1 MPRRKKPTEGLDSRG
16 QDGEEEEEENRNPS
30 NAKKKRSFVDA
41 FIVIS
46 DSDGE
51 ESKEESGL
59 QKKRTKQQ
67 LDRAK
72 FAAKRKIAQ
81 MTEEEQF
88 ALALK
93 MSEQEARQVNSQ
105 EEEEEELLR
114 KAIAESLSSCQ
125 PSDSS
130 DATPQL
136 SAEAL
141 GARGQSQPAEKESSE
156 ILGGLAP
163 CPDTPPSECSSHSQ
177 STRADGSG
185 QMDVARSPLVV
196 LRRLSQEIVESSLV
210 SSIIVSP
217 GKGQPVTRSS
227 EKRSSPTKSDSNNTL
242 PSTLRE
248 ELLSLSPT
256 FGRVT
261 SGSWQLTPRRLFTS
275 PSSSSEAT
283 GHEPKEHSLPCTGH
297 SAGEAGAG
305 SSGTVWKRQTPEL
318 CGSPRRSGGG
328 TGTKHT
334 SQPRHTIKVCVSTEQ
349 AEQNEVSDSTPE
361 LSVLNATEEK
371 HKQEE
376 ARETVHYYWGIPF
389 CPKGVD
395 PNQYTKVI
403 LCQLEVYQKS
413 LKQAQRQLL
422 HKKEF
427 GNPVVPSSSLSQN
440 ELGKGEQISREN
452 GVADDTE
459 DGDPDRKKESESIT
473 WLLPSKRR
481 EAESPGHSM
490 EEEKNSTSDDEPT
503 TSYCQ
508 PSQVL
513 PAEDVCEDGEPMQI
527 AQSISML
534 TPLVSRRSPDIST
547 ENSDEEE
554 ISVCPETQPSPLEAL
569 EAEREELCPSSRD
582 APMQTGGDA
591 DAGRTVSE
599 CSPPAADHVLCPLCD
614 QGFPATRIQLH
625 AMYCNG
631 ITGEEAG
638 GDSPGSLLVACQ
650 QEYAERSLTERDNT
664 LTCSLQMPGEQVWK
678 GCVGS
683 QKEQKLLDPLSTC
696 WSAGI
701 SLATHMCRSW
711 PVPAATGEQHHWCSA
726 LVEIF
731 IQSPTELHAA
741 VLTRR
746 QREARSKAA
755 SVKSSPASLDIDKCE
770 KCYLCKS
777 LVPLLQYQRHVDSC
791 LQAARQA
798 QGTRRLR
805 STKDVRRQEKGLLR
819 MLELSESKSAGADA
833 GTPLTGLGDQQS
845 PPAPSARAGGP
856 TVDSPSSLQHLP
868 FNVTPAKPGISF
880 SEATDCV
887 VDLEPHVAL
896 RLGSQQQT
904 KGCRRRKHKL

>member
-1 MPRRKKPTEGLDSRG
+1 MPRKKKPTEGLDSRS
-16 QDGEEEEEENRNPS
+16 QDGEEEEEEKRNPA

-51 ESKEESGL
+51 QESKEESGL
-59 QKKRTKQQ
+59 QRKRTKQQ
-67 LDRAK
+67 LDRTK

-114 KAIAESLSSCQ
+114 KAIAESLNSCQ

-141 GARGQSQPAEKESSE
+141 GLRGQNQPAEKEGSE
-156 ILGGLAP
+156 VLEGLP
-163 CPDTPPSECSSHSQ
+163 LCPDTPRSECSSHSQ
-177 STRADGSG
+177 SARADGNG

-227 EKRSSPTKSDSNNTL
+227 EKPSSPAKSDSSNML
-242 PSTLRE
+242 PSTLGDD
-248 ELLSLSPT
+248 LISLSPT
-256 FGRVT
+256 FGKVT
-261 SGSWQLTPRRLFTS
+261 SRSWQLTPRRLFTS
-275 PSSSSEAT
+275 PSSSPEAT
-283 GHEPKEHSLPCTGH
+283 GHTPKEQLLPCTGY
-297 SAGEAGAG
+297 SLGEAGAG
-305 SSGTVWKRQTPEL
+305 SSAVLWKSWTVEQ
-318 CGSPRRSGGG
+318 CGSPSRSGGG
-328 TGTKHT
+328 ADTAHT
-334 SQPRHTIKVCVSTEQ
+334 SQTGHTAKVCVS
-349 AEQNEVSDSTPE
+349 AEQNEVLDGSPE
-361 LSVLNATEEK
+361 LCVLNAVEEK

-376 ARETVHYYWGIPF
+376 ARDTVHYYWGIPF

-452 GVADDTE
+452 GVTDDTE
-459 DGDPDRKKESESIT
+459 DGDPDGQKESESVT

-508 PSQVL
+508 ASQVP
-513 PAEDVCEDGEPMQI
+513 PAEDRHEDREPMQI
-527 AQSISML
+527 AQSVSVL
-534 TPLVSRRSPDIST
+534 TPLGSKRSPDIAA
-547 ENSDEEE
+547 ENSAEEE
-554 ISVCPETQPSPLEAL
+554 ISVCPETQPSPLEAA
-569 EAEREELCPSSRD
+569 EAEREELCLGSRD
-582 APMQTGGDA
+582 APMQADGGE

-599 CSPPAADHVLCPLCD
+599 CGPTAADHVSCPLCD
-614 QGFPATRIQLH
+614 QGFPATEIELH

-631 ITGEEAG
+631 IVAEEAG
-638 GDSPGSLLVACQ
+638 EDSP
-650 QEYAERSLTERDNT
+650 
-664 LTCSLQMPGEQVWK
+664 
-678 GCVGS
+678 
-683 QKEQKLLDPLSTC
+683 
-696 WSAGI
+696 
-701 SLATHMCRSW
+701 
-711 PVPAATGEQHHWCSA
+711 
-726 LVEIF
+726 
-731 IQSPTELHAA
+731 

-755 SVKSSPASLDIDKCE
+755 SGDSGPTSLDIDKCE

-805 STKDVRRQEKGLLR
+805 SAKDIGRQERGLLR
-819 MLELSESKSAGADA
+819 MLEISESKSAGAEA
-833 GTPLTGLGDQQS
+833 GTPLAGLGDEES
-845 PPAPSARAGGP
+845 PPALSARAKGP
-856 TVDSPSSLQHLP
+856 VVDSPSSLQHLP
-868 FNVTPAKPGISF
+868 FDISPAKPSVSF
-880 SEATDCV
+880 LEAADCL
-887 VDLEPHVAL
+887 VDLEPRKAL
-896 RLGSQQQT
+896 PLGSQQQT
-904 KGCRRRKHKL
+904 KGCRRRRRKF

>member
-1 MPRRKKPTEGLDSRG
+1 MPRKKKPTESLDSRG
-16 QDGEEEEEENRNPS
+16 QDGEEEEEEKRNPA
-30 NAKKKRSFVDA
+30 NAKKKRNFVDA

-51 ESKEESGL
+51 QESKEESGL

-67 LDRAK
+67 LDRTK

-93 MSEQEARQVNSQ
+93 MSEQEARQVNCQ

-125 PSDSS
+125 SLESS

-141 GARGQSQPAEKESSE
+141 GTRGQSQPAEKEGSD
-156 ILGGLAP
+156 ILGGLALR
-163 CPDTPPSECSSHSQ
+163 PDTPRSECSSHSQ
-177 STRADGSG
+177 STRADGNG
-185 QMDVARSPLVV
+185 QMDVAQSPLVV
-196 LRRLSQEIVESSLV
+196 LR
-210 SSIIVSP
+210 
-217 GKGQPVTRSS
+217 
-227 EKRSSPTKSDSNNTL
+227 
-242 PSTLRE
+242 
-248 ELLSLSPT
+248 SPT
-256 FGRVT
+256 FGRVS
-261 SGSWQLTPRRLFTS
+261 SGPWRLTPRRLFTS

-283 GHEPKEHSLPCTGH
+283 GHEPKEQLLPCTGH
-297 SAGEAGAG
+297 SVGEASAG
-305 SSGTVWKRQTPEL
+305 SSPVLWKSWAVET

-328 TGTKHT
+328 AGTKHT
-334 SQPRHTIKVCVSTEQ
+334 SQPGRAAKGCASTEQ
-349 AEQNEVSDSTPE
+349 AEQSQVADSASE
-361 LSVLNATEEK
+361 LCLLNAAEEK

-376 ARETVHYYWGIPF
+376 ARDTVHYYWGIPF

-459 DGDPDRKKESESIT
+459 DGDPDRQKESESMI
-473 WLLPSKRR
+473 WLRSSKRR

-508 PSQVL
+508 VSQVL
-513 PAEDVCEDGEPMQI
+513 PAEDEREDGEPMQI
-527 AQSISML
+527 AQSISVL
-534 TPLVSRRSPDIST
+534 APLGSKRSPDTAT
-547 ENSDEEE
+547 ENSAEEE
-554 ISVCPETQPSPLEAL
+554 ISVCPETQPSPLEAD
-569 EAEREELCPSSRD
+569 EVEREELCLGSRD
-582 APMQTGGDA
+582 APMQVKEPEAGGDEGA
-591 DAGRTVSE
+591 SRTVSE
-599 CSPPAADHVLCPLCD
+599 CTPAAADHVSCPLCD
-614 QGFPATRIQLH
+614 QGFPAREIELH

-631 ITGEEAG
+631 IVGEVAAE
-638 GDSPGSLLVACQ
+638 DSP
-650 QEYAERSLTERDNT
+650 
-664 LTCSLQMPGEQVWK
+664 
-678 GCVGS
+678 
-683 QKEQKLLDPLSTC
+683 
-696 WSAGI
+696 
-701 SLATHMCRSW
+701 
-711 PVPAATGEQHHWCSA
+711 
-726 LVEIF
+726 
-731 IQSPTELHAA
+731 

-746 QREARSKAA
+746 QREARSKVA
-755 SVKSSPASLDIDKCE
+755 SGESGPTTLDIDKCE

-805 STKDVRRQEKGLLR
+805 STKV
-819 MLELSESKSAGADA
+819 
-833 GTPLTGLGDQQS
+833 
-845 PPAPSARAGGP
+845 
-856 TVDSPSSLQHLP
+856 
-868 FNVTPAKPGISF
+868 
-880 SEATDCV
+880 
-887 VDLEPHVAL
+887 
-896 RLGSQQQT
+896 
-904 KGCRRRKHKL
+904 

>member
-1 MPRRKKPTEGLDSRG
+1 MPRKKKPTEGLDSRG
-16 QDGEEEEEENRNPS
+16 QDGEEEEEEKRNQA

-51 ESKEESGL
+51 QESKEETGL

-67 LDRAK
+67 LDRTK

-93 MSEQEARQVNSQ
+93 MSEQEARQVNCQ

-114 KAIAESLSSCQ
+114 KAIAESLNSCQ

-130 DATPQL
+130 DVTPQL

-141 GARGQSQPAEKESSE
+141 GVRGQSQPAEKEGSE
-156 ILGGLAP
+156 ILGGLAL
-163 CPDTPPSECSSHSQ
+163 CPDAHRSKCSSHSQ
-177 STRADGSG
+177 SARADGSG

-217 GKGQPVTRSS
+217 GKGQPETRSS
-227 EKRSSPTKSDSNNTL
+227 EKPSSLAKSDSSNML
-242 PSTLRE
+242 PSTLGDD
-248 ELLSLSPT
+248 LISLSPT

-261 SGSWQLTPRRLFTS
+261 SGSWRLTPRRLFTS

-283 GHEPKEHSLPCTGH
+283 GHKPKEQPLPCTGH
-297 SAGEAGAG
+297 SVGEAGAG
-305 SSGTVWKRQTPEL
+305 SSATLWKSWTVEQCSSL
-318 CGSPRRSGGG
+318 RRSGGG
-328 TGTKHT
+328 AGTAHT
-334 SQPRHTIKVCVSTEQ
+334 SQPGHAAKVCVSTEQ
-349 AEQNEVSDSTPE
+349 AEQNEVPDSTAE
-361 LSVLNATEEK
+361 LCVLNVAEEK

-376 ARETVHYYWGIPF
+376 ARDTVHYYWGIPF

-440 ELGKGEQISREN
+440 ELGKGDHLSREN

-459 DGDPDRKKESESIT
+459 DGDPDGQKESESIT

-503 TSYCQ
+503 TSYRQ
-508 PSQVL
+508 ASQML
-513 PAEDVCEDGEPMQI
+513 SAEDVHEDGEPMQI

-534 TPLVSRRSPDIST
+534 TPLGSKRSPDTAT
-547 ENSDEEE
+547 ENSAEEE
-554 ISVCPETQPSPLEAL
+554 ISVCPETQTNPLESI
-569 EAEREELCPSSRD
+569 EAEREELCSGSRD
-582 APMQTGGDA
+582 APMQAGGDE

-599 CSPPAADHVLCPLCD
+599 CSPTAADHVSCPLCD
-614 QGFPATRIQLH
+614 QGFLATEIELH

-631 ITGEEAG
+631 IVGEEAG
-638 GDSPGSLLVACQ
+638 EDSP
-650 QEYAERSLTERDNT
+650 
-664 LTCSLQMPGEQVWK
+664 
-678 GCVGS
+678 
-683 QKEQKLLDPLSTC
+683 
-696 WSAGI
+696 
-701 SLATHMCRSW
+701 
-711 PVPAATGEQHHWCSA
+711 
-726 LVEIF
+726 
-731 IQSPTELHAA
+731 

-755 SVKSSPASLDIDKCE
+755 SGESGSASLDIDKCE

-805 STKDVRRQEKGLLR
+805 SAKDVGRQERGLLR

-833 GTPLTGLGDQQS
+833 GTPLPGLGDQQS
-845 PPAPSARAGGP
+845 PPPLSARAGG
-856 TVDSPSSLQHLP
+856 TVADSPSSLQHLS
-868 FNVTPAKPGISF
+868 FGVSF
-880 SEATDCV
+880 SEATDCM
-887 VDLEPHVAL
+887 VDLEPHAAL

-904 KGCRRRKHKL
+904 KGCRRRKRKF

>member
-1 MPRRKKPTEGLDSRG
+1 MPRKKKPTEGLDSRG
-16 QDGEEEEEENRNPS
+16 QDGDEEEEEKRNPA

-51 ESKEESGL
+51 QESKEESGL

-67 LDRAK
+67 LDRTK

-93 MSEQEARQVNSQ
+93 MSEQEARQVNCQ

-114 KAIAESLSSCQ
+114 KAIAESLNSCQ

-136 SAEAL
+136 SVEAL
-141 GARGQSQPAEKESSE
+141 GARSQSQTAEKEGAE
-156 ILGGLAP
+156 ILGGLAL
-163 CPDTPPSECSSHSQ
+163 CPDTPCSGCSSHSQ
-177 STRADGSG
+177 SARADGNG
-185 QMDVARSPLVV
+185 QMDLTSIQHNR
-196 LRRLSQEIVESSLV
+196 V
-210 SSIIVSP
+210 SGEGPACDKV
-217 GKGQPVTRSS
+217 K
-227 EKRSSPTKSDSNNTL
+227 
-242 PSTLRE
+242 
-248 ELLSLSPT
+248 
-256 FGRVT
+256 VT
-261 SGSWQLTPRRLFTS
+261 SGSRRLTPRRLFTS
-275 PSSSSEAT
+275 PFSSSEAT
-283 GHEPKEHSLPCTGH
+283 GHEPKEQPLPCTGH
-297 SAGEAGAG
+297 SVEEAGAG
-305 SSGTVWKRQTPEL
+305 SSATLWKSWTAERTPGL
-318 CGSPRRSGGG
+318 C
-328 TGTKHT
+328 
-334 SQPRHTIKVCVSTEQ
+334 
-349 AEQNEVSDSTPE
+349 
-361 LSVLNATEEK
+361 VLNAAEEK

-376 ARETVHYYWGIPF
+376 ARDTVHYYWGIPF

-459 DGDPDRKKESESIT
+459 DGDPDGQKESESIT

-508 PSQVL
+508 ASQVL
-513 PAEDVCEDGEPMQI
+513 PAEDVCGDGEPMQI
-527 AQSISML
+527 AQSISVL
-534 TPLVSRRSPDIST
+534 TPLGSKRSPDIAT
-547 ENSDEEE
+547 ENSAEEE
-554 ISVCPETQPSPLEAL
+554 ISVCPETQPNPLEAI
-569 EAEREELCPSSRD
+569 EVEREELCSGSRD
-582 APMQTGGDA
+582 APMQVKEPEAGGDE

-599 CSPPAADHVLCPLCD
+599 CSPTAADRVSCPLCD
-614 QGFPATRIQLH
+614 QGFPATEIELH

-631 ITGEEAG
+631 IVGEEAG
-638 GDSPGSLLVACQ
+638 EDSP
-650 QEYAERSLTERDNT
+650 
-664 LTCSLQMPGEQVWK
+664 
-678 GCVGS
+678 
-683 QKEQKLLDPLSTC
+683 
-696 WSAGI
+696 
-701 SLATHMCRSW
+701 
-711 PVPAATGEQHHWCSA
+711 
-726 LVEIF
+726 
-731 IQSPTELHAA
+731 

-755 SVKSSPASLDIDKCE
+755 SGESSPTSLDIDKCE

-805 STKDVRRQEKGLLR
+805 STKV
-819 MLELSESKSAGADA
+819 
-833 GTPLTGLGDQQS
+833 
-845 PPAPSARAGGP
+845 
-856 TVDSPSSLQHLP
+856 
-868 FNVTPAKPGISF
+868 
-880 SEATDCV
+880 
-887 VDLEPHVAL
+887 
-896 RLGSQQQT
+896 
-904 KGCRRRKHKL
+904 

>member
-1 MPRRKKPTEGLDSRG
+1 MPRKKKPTEGLESRG
-16 QDGEEEEEENRNPS
+16 QDGEEEEEEKRNPA

-51 ESKEESGL
+51 QESKEESVL

-67 LDRAK
+67 LDRTK

-93 MSEQEARQVNSQ
+93 MSEQEARQVNCQ

-136 SAEAL
+136 SAEVL
-141 GARGQSQPAEKESSE
+141 GVRSQSQPAEKEGSE
-156 ILGGLAP
+156 ILGGLAL
-163 CPDTPPSECSSHSQ
+163 CPDTPCSECSSHSQ
-177 STRADGSG
+177 SARADGNG

-196 LRRLSQEIVESSLV
+196 LRRVA
-210 SSIIVSP
+210 
-217 GKGQPVTRSS
+217 
-227 EKRSSPTKSDSNNTL
+227 
-242 PSTLRE
+242 
-248 ELLSLSPT
+248 
-256 FGRVT
+256 

-283 GHEPKEHSLPCTGH
+283 GHEPKEQSLPRTGH
-297 SAGEAGAG
+297 SAGEASAG
-305 SSGTVWKRQTPEL
+305 SSPTLWKSWT
-318 CGSPRRSGGG
+318 RRSGG
-328 TGTKHT
+328 
-334 SQPRHTIKVCVSTEQ
+334 EQ
-349 AEQNEVSDSTPE
+349 AEQNEVPDSTPE
-361 LSVLNATEEK
+361 LCVLNAVEEK

-376 ARETVHYYWGIPF
+376 ARDTVHYYWGIPF

-440 ELGKGEQISREN
+440 ELGKGEPISREN
-452 GVADDTE
+452 GVADDAE
-459 DGDPDRKKESESIT
+459 GGDPDRQKASESMT
-473 WLLPSKRR
+473 WLLSSKRR

-508 PSQVL
+508 APQVL
-513 PAEDVCEDGEPMQI
+513 PAEDAREDGERMQI
-527 AQSISML
+527 AQSISVL
-534 TPLVSRRSPDIST
+534 TPLGSKRSPDIAT
-547 ENSDEEE
+547 ENSAEEE
-554 ISVCPETQPSPLEAL
+554 ISVCPETQLSPLEAI
-569 EAEREELCPSSRD
+569 EAEREELCLGSGH
-582 APMQTGGDA
+582 APVQGGGDEG
-591 DAGRTVSE
+591 AGRTVSE
-599 CSPPAADHVLCPLCD
+599 SSPTAADRVSCPLCD
-614 QGFPATRIQLH
+614 QGFPATEIELH

-631 ITGEEAG
+631 IVGEEAAE
-638 GDSPGSLLVACQ
+638 DSP
-650 QEYAERSLTERDNT
+650 
-664 LTCSLQMPGEQVWK
+664 
-678 GCVGS
+678 
-683 QKEQKLLDPLSTC
+683 
-696 WSAGI
+696 
-701 SLATHMCRSW
+701 
-711 PVPAATGEQHHWCSA
+711 
-726 LVEIF
+726 
-731 IQSPTELHAA
+731 

-755 SVKSSPASLDIDKCE
+755 SGDSGPTSVDIDKCE

-798 QGTRRLR
+798 QG
-805 STKDVRRQEKGLLR
+805 
-819 MLELSESKSAGADA
+819 
-833 GTPLTGLGDQQS
+833 
-845 PPAPSARAGGP
+845 
-856 TVDSPSSLQHLP
+856 
-868 FNVTPAKPGISF
+868 
-880 SEATDCV
+880 
-887 VDLEPHVAL
+887 
-896 RLGSQQQT
+896 
-904 KGCRRRKHKL
+904 

>member
-1 MPRRKKPTEGLDSRG
+1 MPRRKKPAEGLESRG
-16 QDGEEEEEENRNPS
+16 QDAEEEEEEKRNPA

-59 QKKRTKQQ
+59 QKKRTKQ
-67 LDRAK
+67 LDQTK

-93 MSEQEARQVNSQ
+93 MSEQEARQVNCQ

-130 DATPQL
+130 TASPQL
-136 SAEAL
+136 SVEAPDSQ
-141 GARGQSQPAEKESSE
+141 GQSQPAEKEGSE
-156 ILGGLAP
+156 ILGGLAF
-163 CPDTPPSECSSHSQ
+163 CPDTPPSDCSSHSQ
-177 STRADGSG
+177 NSRADGNG

-227 EKRSSPTKSDSNNTL
+227 EKSSSPAKSDSSNML
-242 PSTLRE
+242 PSTLGE
-248 ELLSLSPT
+248 DFMSLSPT
-256 FGRVT
+256 FGKVA
-261 SGSWQLTPRRLFTS
+261 SGGSWRLAPRRLFSS
-275 PSSSSEAT
+275 PSSSSEAA
-283 GHEPKEHSLPCTGH
+283 GHEPKEQLLPCTGH
-297 SAGEAGAG
+297 SVGEAGAG
-305 SSGTVWKRQTPEL
+305 SSATLWKSRTTEQ
-318 CGSPRRSGGG
+318 CDSPRRSGGG
-328 TGTKHT
+328 AGTKHS
-334 SQPRHTIKVCVSTEQ
+334 SQPGHTAKVCVSTEQ
-349 AEQNEVSDSTPE
+349 AEQNEGSGSTPD
-361 LSVLNATEEK
+361 LCMLTVVEEK

-376 ARETVHYYWGIPF
+376 PRDTVHYYWGIPF

-440 ELGKGEQISREN
+440 ELGNGEEISREN
-452 GVADDTE
+452 GVADGTE
-459 DGDPDRKKESESIT
+459 DGDTEGQESENIT
-473 WLLPSKRR
+473 WLHPAKRR
-481 EAESPGHSM
+481 DAESPGHSM
-490 EEEKNSTSDDEPT
+490 EDEKNSTSDDEPT

-513 PAEDVCEDGEPMQI
+513 PAEDVPEDGELMQI
-527 AQSISML
+527 AQSISTM
-534 TPLVSRRSPDIST
+534 TPLGSKKSPDTAT
-547 ENSDEEE
+547 ENSAEEE
-554 ISVCPETQPSPLEAL
+554 ISVCPETQPSAL
-569 EAEREELCPSSRD
+569 EAVEEESEELCSESRG
-582 APMQTGGDA
+582 APMQVGGDE

-599 CSPPAADHVLCPLCD
+599 CSPPAAARVSCPLCD
-614 QGFPATRIQLH
+614 HSFPADEIEVH

-631 ITGEEAG
+631 TAG
-638 GDSPGSLLVACQ
+638 P
-650 QEYAERSLTERDNT
+650 EPAEDA
-664 LTCSLQMPGEQVWK
+664 P
-678 GCVGS
+678 
-683 QKEQKLLDPLSTC
+683 
-696 WSAGI
+696 
-701 SLATHMCRSW
+701 
-711 PVPAATGEQHHWCSA
+711 
-726 LVEIF
+726 
-731 IQSPTELHAA
+731 

-746 QREARSKAA
+746 QREARNKAA
-755 SVKSSPASLDIDKCE
+755 SGKSSLPSSDIDKCE

-805 STKDVRRQEKGLLR
+805 RAKDTGRQERGLLR
-819 MLELSESKSAGADA
+819 MLELSESKSEGADA

-845 PPAPSARAGGP
+845 SPTLSAADGEPSA
-856 TVDSPSSLQHLP
+856 DSPISLQHLP
-868 FNVTPAKPGISF
+868 FHVSPAKPDISL
-880 SEATDCV
+880 EAMDGV
-887 VDLEPHVAL
+887 VDSDLPVAL
-896 RLGSQQQT
+896 HAGSQQRP
-904 KGCRRRKHKL
+904 KGCRRRRHKF

>member
-1 MPRRKKPTEGLDSRG
+1 MPRKKKPTESLDSRG
-16 QDGEEEEEENRNPS
+16 QDGEEEEEEKRNPAS
-30 NAKKKRSFVDA
+30 AKKKRNFVDA

-51 ESKEESGL
+51 QESKEESGL

-67 LDRAK
+67 LDRTK

-93 MSEQEARQVNSQ
+93 MSEQEARQVNCQ

-141 GARGQSQPAEKESSE
+141 GARGQSQPAEKEGSE
-156 ILGGLAP
+156 ILGGLAL
-163 CPDTPPSECSSHSQ
+163 CPDTPGSECSSHSQ
-177 STRADGSG
+177 STRADGNG

-227 EKRSSPTKSDSNNTL
+227 EKPSSPAKSDSSSIL

-248 ELLSLSPT
+248 DFISLSPT
-256 FGRVT
+256 FGRVS
-261 SGSWQLTPRRLFTS
+261 SGPWRLTPRRLFTS
-275 PSSSSEAT
+275 LSSSSEAT
-283 GHEPKEHSLPCTGH
+283 SHEPKEQSLPCTGH
-297 SAGEAGAG
+297 SAGEASAG
-305 SSGTVWKRQTPEL
+305 SSPLLWKSWAVEQ

-328 TGTKHT
+328 AGTKHT
-334 SQPRHTIKVCVSTEQ
+334 SQPGRATKGCASTEQ
-349 AEQNEVSDSTPE
+349 VEKNEVPDSTPE
-361 LSVLNATEEK
+361 LSLLSAAEEK

-376 ARETVHYYWGIPF
+376 ARDTVHYYWGIPF

-427 GNPVVPSSSLSQN
+427 GNPVVPSPSSSQN

-459 DGDPDRKKESESIT
+459 DGDPDMQKESEGIT
-473 WLLPSKRR
+473 WLRSSKRR
-481 EAESPGHSM
+481 DAESPGHSM

-508 PSQVL
+508 VSQVL

-527 AQSISML
+527 AQSISVL
-534 TPLVSRRSPDIST
+534 APLGSKRSPDTGT
-547 ENSDEEE
+547 ENSAEEE
-554 ISVCPETQPSPLEAL
+554 ISVCPETQPSPLEAV
-569 EAEREELCPSSRD
+569 EAEREELCSASRD
-582 APMQTGGDA
+582 APMQAGGDEG
-591 DAGRTVSE
+591 AGRTVSE
-599 CSPPAADHVLCPLCD
+599 CSPVAADRVSCPLCD
-614 QGFPATRIQLH
+614 QGFPATEIELH

-631 ITGEEAG
+631 IVGEAAAE
-638 GDSPGSLLVACQ
+638 DSP
-650 QEYAERSLTERDNT
+650 
-664 LTCSLQMPGEQVWK
+664 
-678 GCVGS
+678 
-683 QKEQKLLDPLSTC
+683 
-696 WSAGI
+696 
-701 SLATHMCRSW
+701 
-711 PVPAATGEQHHWCSA
+711 
-726 LVEIF
+726 
-731 IQSPTELHAA
+731 

-755 SVKSSPASLDIDKCE
+755 SGESGPTSLDIDKCE

-805 STKDVRRQEKGLLR
+805 STK
-819 MLELSESKSAGADA
+819 MLMQGDLSLD
-833 GTPLTGLGDQQS
+833 
-845 PPAPSARAGGP
+845 
-856 TVDSPSSLQHLP
+856 
-868 FNVTPAKPGISF
+868 
-880 SEATDCV
+880 
-887 VDLEPHVAL
+887 
-896 RLGSQQQT
+896 
-904 KGCRRRKHKL
+904 

>member
-1 MPRRKKPTEGLDSRG
+1 MPRKKKPTEGPDSRG
-16 QDGEEEEEENRNPS
+16 QAGEEEEEDKRNPG

-51 ESKEESGL
+51 QESKEESGL
-59 QKKRTKQQ
+59 QKKKTKQQ
-67 LDRAK
+67 LDRTK

-93 MSEQEARQVNSQ
+93 MSEQEARQVNCQ

-114 KAIAESLSSCQ
+114 KAIAESLNSCQ

-136 SAEAL
+136 SAEVL
-141 GARGQSQPAEKESSE
+141 GARGQSQPPEKEGSE
-156 ILGGLAP
+156 ILGGLAH
-163 CPDTPPSECSSHSQ
+163 CPDTPRSECSSHSR
-177 STRADGSG
+177 STRADGNG

-196 LRRLSQEIVESSLV
+196 LRRLSQEIVESSQV
-210 SSIIVSP
+210 SSIIVSL
-217 GKGQPVTRSS
+217 GKGQPVPVTRSN
-227 EKRSSPTKSDSNNTL
+227 EKPSSPAKSDSSNKL
-242 PSTLRE
+242 PSTLGE
-248 ELLSLSPT
+248 DFISLSPT

-283 GHEPKEHSLPCTGH
+283 GHEPKEQPLPCTGH
-297 SAGEAGAG
+297 SVGETGSG
-305 SSGTVWKRQTPEL
+305 SSAMLWKSWTTEQG
-318 CGSPRRSGGG
+318 GSPGRSGGG
-328 TGTKHT
+328 AGTKHT
-334 SQPRHTIKVCVSTEQ
+334 SQPGHAARVCVSTEQ
-349 AEQNEVSDSTPE
+349 AEQNEVPDSTPE
-361 LSVLNATEEK
+361 LCVLNAAADK

-376 ARETVHYYWGIPF
+376 ARDTVHYYWGIPF

-427 GNPVVPSSSLSQN
+427 GNPVVPNSSLSQN

-459 DGDPDRKKESESIT
+459 DGDPDGQKESESIT

-481 EAESPGHSM
+481 EAESPGNSM
-490 EEEKNSTSDDEPT
+490 EEDKNSTSDDEPT

-508 PSQVL
+508 ASQVL
-513 PAEDVCEDGEPMQI
+513 PAEDVPEDGEPMQI
-527 AQSISML
+527 AQSISVL
-534 TPLVSRRSPDIST
+534 TPLGSKRSPDTAT
-547 ENSDEEE
+547 ENSAEEE
-554 ISVCPETQPSPLEAL
+554 ISVCPETQPSPLEAI
-569 EAEREELCPSSRD
+569 EAEREELCSGSRD
-582 APMQTGGDA
+582 APMQAGGDG

-599 CSPPAADHVLCPLCD
+599 RSPTTADCVSCPLCD
-614 QGFPATRIQLH
+614 QGFPATEIELH

-631 ITGEEAG
+631 IVGEEAG
-638 GDSPGSLLVACQ
+638 KDSP
-650 QEYAERSLTERDNT
+650 
-664 LTCSLQMPGEQVWK
+664 
-678 GCVGS
+678 
-683 QKEQKLLDPLSTC
+683 
-696 WSAGI
+696 
-701 SLATHMCRSW
+701 
-711 PVPAATGEQHHWCSA
+711 
-726 LVEIF
+726 
-731 IQSPTELHAA
+731 

-746 QREARSKAA
+746 QREARNKAA
-755 SVKSSPASLDIDKCE
+755 SGESGPTPLDIDKCE

-805 STKDVRRQEKGLLR
+805 SAKDVGRQERGLLR

-833 GTPLTGLGDQQS
+833 GTHLAGLGDQQS
-845 PPAPSARAGGP
+845 PPTLSARAGGL
-856 TVDSPSSLQHLP
+856 VADSPTSLRHLP
-868 FNVTPAKPGISF
+868 LDISPAKPAVSF
-880 SEATDCV
+880 LEATDCAGGF
-887 VDLEPHVAL
+887 EPHPHAAL
-896 RLGSQQQT
+896 GSGSQQQT
-904 KGCRRRKHKL
+904 QGCCRRKRKF

>member
-1 MPRRKKPTEGLDSRG
+1 KKKSTEVLDSRG
-16 QDGEEEEEENRNPS
+16 QDEEEEEEEKRNPA

-51 ESKEESGL
+51 QESKEESGL

-67 LDRAK
+67 LDRTK

-93 MSEQEARQVNSQ
+93 MSEQEARQVNCQ

-114 KAIAESLSSCQ
+114 KAIAESLNSCQ

-141 GARGQSQPAEKESSE
+141 GMQSQSQSPEKEGSE
-156 ILGGLAP
+156 ILGGLAL
-163 CPDTPPSECSSHSQ
+163 CPDTPRSECSSHSQ
-177 STRADGSG
+177 STRADGNG

-196 LRRLSQEIVESSLV
+196 LRSIQHNRV
-210 SSIIVSP
+210 SGEGPACDKV
-217 GKGQPVTRSS
+217 K
-227 EKRSSPTKSDSNNTL
+227 
-242 PSTLRE
+242 
-248 ELLSLSPT
+248 
-256 FGRVT
+256 VT
-261 SGSWQLTPRRLFTS
+261 SGSRRLTPRRLFTS

-283 GHEPKEHSLPCTGH
+283 GHKPKEQPLPCTGH
-297 SAGEAGAG
+297 SAGEGGAG
-305 SSGTVWKRQTPEL
+305 SSATLWKSWTVECTPEL
-318 CGSPRRSGGG
+318 C
-328 TGTKHT
+328 
-334 SQPRHTIKVCVSTEQ
+334 
-349 AEQNEVSDSTPE
+349 
-361 LSVLNATEEK
+361 VLNAEEK

-376 ARETVHYYWGIPF
+376 ARDTVHYYWGIPF

-427 GNPVVPSSSLSQN
+427 GNPVVPGSSLSQN
-440 ELGKGEQISREN
+440 ELGKGEHIGREN

-459 DGDPDRKKESESIT
+459 DGDPDGQECESIT

-508 PSQVL
+508 ASQVL
-513 PAEDVCEDGEPMQI
+513 TAEDVHEDREPMQI
-527 AQSISML
+527 SQRWVCAVTPTGLEIYLYYIYILNSISVL
-534 TPLVSRRSPDIST
+534 TSLGSKRSPDIAT
-547 ENSDEEE
+547 ENSAEEE
-554 ISVCPETQPSPLEAL
+554 ISVCPETQPSPLEAI
-569 EAEREELCPSSRD
+569 EAERGELCSGNRD
-582 APMQTGGDA
+582 APMQADGDE
-591 DAGRTVSE
+591 DAGRTGSE
-599 CSPPAADHVLCPLCD
+599 CSPTAADHVSCPLCD
-614 QGFPATRIQLH
+614 QAFPATEIELH

-631 ITGEEAG
+631 IAGEEAG
-638 GDSPGSLLVACQ
+638 KDSP
-650 QEYAERSLTERDNT
+650 
-664 LTCSLQMPGEQVWK
+664 
-678 GCVGS
+678 
-683 QKEQKLLDPLSTC
+683 
-696 WSAGI
+696 
-701 SLATHMCRSW
+701 
-711 PVPAATGEQHHWCSA
+711 
-726 LVEIF
+726 
-731 IQSPTELHAA
+731 

-755 SVKSSPASLDIDKCE
+755 SGASGPTPLDIDKCE

-805 STKDVRRQEKGLLR
+805 
-819 MLELSESKSAGADA
+819 
-833 GTPLTGLGDQQS
+833 
-845 PPAPSARAGGP
+845 
-856 TVDSPSSLQHLP
+856 
-868 FNVTPAKPGISF
+868 
-880 SEATDCV
+880 
-887 VDLEPHVAL
+887 
-896 RLGSQQQT
+896 
-904 KGCRRRKHKL
+904 

>member
-1 MPRRKKPTEGLDSRG
+1 MPRKKKPTEGLDSRG
-16 QDGEEEEEENRNPS
+16 QDEEEEEEDKRNPAY
-30 NAKKKRSFVDA
+30 AKKKRSFVDA

-51 ESKEESGL
+51 QESKEESAL

-67 LDRAK
+67 LDRTK

-93 MSEQEARQVNSQ
+93 MSEQEARQVNCQ

-114 KAIAESLSSCQ
+114 KAIAESLTSCQ

-136 SAEAL
+136 SAEVL
-141 GARGQSQPAEKESSE
+141 GTRGQSQPAEKEGSE
-156 ILGGLAP
+156 ILGGLAL
-163 CPDTPPSECSSHSQ
+163 CPDTPRSKCSSHSQ
-177 STRADGSG
+177 SSRANGNG

-196 LRRLSQEIVESSLV
+196 L
-210 SSIIVSP
+210 
-217 GKGQPVTRSS
+217 K
-227 EKRSSPTKSDSNNTL
+227 
-242 PSTLRE
+242 
-248 ELLSLSPT
+248 SPT

-261 SGSWQLTPRRLFTS
+261 SGSWRLTPRRLFTS

-283 GHEPKEHSLPCTGH
+283 GHEPKEQPLPSTGH
-297 SAGEAGAG
+297 SVGEAGAG
-305 SSGTVWKRQTPEL
+305 SSATLWKSWTSEPTSEL
-318 CGSPRRSGGG
+318 C
-328 TGTKHT
+328 
-334 SQPRHTIKVCVSTEQ
+334 
-349 AEQNEVSDSTPE
+349 A
-361 LSVLNATEEK
+361 LNATEEK

-376 ARETVHYYWGIPF
+376 ARDTVHYYWGIPF

-427 GNPVVPSSSLSQN
+427 GNPVVPSSTLSQN

-459 DGDPDRKKESESIT
+459 DGDPDRQKESESIT
-473 WLLPSKRR
+473 WLLHSKRR
-481 EAESPGHSM
+481 EAESPGHSV

-508 PSQVL
+508 ASQVL
-513 PAEDVCEDGEPMQI
+513 PAEDAHEAGEPMQI

-534 TPLVSRRSPDIST
+534 TPLGSKRSPDIAT
-547 ENSDEEE
+547 ENSAEEE
-554 ISVCPETQPSPLEAL
+554 ISVCPETQPSPPEVI
-569 EAEREELCPSSRD
+569 EEEREELCSGSRD
-582 APMQTGGDA
+582 APMQVKEPEAGGDEG
-591 DAGRTVSE
+591 AGRTVSE
-599 CSPPAADHVLCPLCD
+599 CSPTAADQVSCPLCD
-614 QGFPATRIQLH
+614 QGFPAAEIELH

-631 ITGEEAG
+631 VVGEEAG
-638 GDSPGSLLVACQ
+638 EYSP
-650 QEYAERSLTERDNT
+650 
-664 LTCSLQMPGEQVWK
+664 
-678 GCVGS
+678 
-683 QKEQKLLDPLSTC
+683 
-696 WSAGI
+696 
-701 SLATHMCRSW
+701 
-711 PVPAATGEQHHWCSA
+711 
-726 LVEIF
+726 
-731 IQSPTELHAA
+731 

-755 SVKSSPASLDIDKCE
+755 SGESSPTSLETDKCE

-805 STKDVRRQEKGLLR
+805 S
-819 MLELSESKSAGADA
+819 
-833 GTPLTGLGDQQS
+833 
-845 PPAPSARAGGP
+845 
-856 TVDSPSSLQHLP
+856 
-868 FNVTPAKPGISF
+868 AK
-880 SEATDCV
+880 V
-887 VDLEPHVAL
+887 
-896 RLGSQQQT
+896 
-904 KGCRRRKHKL
+904 

>member
-1 MPRRKKPTEGLDSRG
+1 MPRKKKPTESLDSRG
-16 QDGEEEEEENRNPS
+16 QDGEEEEEEKRNPA
-30 NAKKKRSFVDA
+30 NAKKKRNFVDA

-51 ESKEESGL
+51 QESKEESGL

-67 LDRAK
+67 LDRTK

-93 MSEQEARQVNSQ
+93 MSEQEARQVNCQ

-141 GARGQSQPAEKESSE
+141 GTQGQSQPAEKEGSE
-156 ILGGLAP
+156 ILGGLAL
-163 CPDTPPSECSSHSQ
+163 CPDTPRSECSSHSQ
-177 STRADGSG
+177 STRADGNG

-196 LRRLSQEIVESSLV
+196 LRSIQHNRVSGEGPACDKVKV
-210 SSIIVSP
+210 SSGP
-217 GKGQPVTRSS
+217 WR
-227 EKRSSPTKSDSNNTL
+227 
-242 PSTLRE
+242 
-248 ELLSLSPT
+248 
-256 FGRVT
+256 
-261 SGSWQLTPRRLFTS
+261 LTPRRLFTS

-283 GHEPKEHSLPCTGH
+283 RHEPKEQSLPCTGH
-297 SAGEAGAG
+297 SAGEASAG
-305 SSGTVWKRQTPEL
+305 SSPVLWKSWAVE
-318 CGSPRRSGGG
+318 
-328 TGTKHT
+328 H
-334 SQPRHTIKVCVSTEQ
+334 
-349 AEQNEVSDSTPE
+349 TPE
-361 LSVLNATEEK
+361 LSLLNAAEEK

-376 ARETVHYYWGIPF
+376 ARDTVHYYWGIPF

-427 GNPVVPSSSLSQN
+427 GNPVVPSSSSQN

-452 GVADDTE
+452 GVTDDTE
-459 DGDPDRKKESESIT
+459 DGDPDMQKESESMT
-473 WLLPSKRR
+473 WLCSSKRR

-490 EEEKNSTSDDEPT
+490 EEEKNSSSDDEPT

-508 PSQVL
+508 VSQVL

-527 AQSISML
+527 AQSISVL
-534 TPLVSRRSPDIST
+534 APLGSKRSPDTAT
-547 ENSDEEE
+547 ENSAEEE
-554 ISVCPETQPSPLEAL
+554 ISVCPETQPSPLEAI
-569 EAEREELCPSSRD
+569 EAEREELCLASRD
-582 APMQTGGDA
+582 APMQAGGDEG
-591 DAGRTVSE
+591 AGRTVSE
-599 CSPPAADHVLCPLCD
+599 CSPVAADRVSCPLCD
-614 QGFPATRIQLH
+614 QGFPATEIELH

-631 ITGEEAG
+631 IMGEAAAE
-638 GDSPGSLLVACQ
+638 DSP
-650 QEYAERSLTERDNT
+650 
-664 LTCSLQMPGEQVWK
+664 
-678 GCVGS
+678 
-683 QKEQKLLDPLSTC
+683 
-696 WSAGI
+696 
-701 SLATHMCRSW
+701 
-711 PVPAATGEQHHWCSA
+711 
-726 LVEIF
+726 
-731 IQSPTELHAA
+731 

-755 SVKSSPASLDIDKCE
+755 SGESGPTSLGIDKCE

-798 QGTRRLR
+798 QG
-805 STKDVRRQEKGLLR
+805 
-819 MLELSESKSAGADA
+819 
-833 GTPLTGLGDQQS
+833 
-845 PPAPSARAGGP
+845 
-856 TVDSPSSLQHLP
+856 
-868 FNVTPAKPGISF
+868 
-880 SEATDCV
+880 
-887 VDLEPHVAL
+887 
-896 RLGSQQQT
+896 
-904 KGCRRRKHKL
+904 

>member
-16 QDGEEEEEENRNPS
+16 QDGEEENRNPS

-51 ESKEESGL
+51 QESKEESGL

-67 LDRAK
+67 LDRTK

-125 PSDSS
+125 PLDSS

-163 CPDTPPSECSSHSQ
+163 CPDTPRSECSSHSQ
-177 STRADGSG
+177 SARADGNG
-185 QMDVARSPLVV
+185 QMDLTSIQHNR
-196 LRRLSQEIVESSLV
+196 V
-210 SSIIVSP
+210 SGEGPACDKV
-217 GKGQPVTRSS
+217 K
-227 EKRSSPTKSDSNNTL
+227 
-242 PSTLRE
+242 
-248 ELLSLSPT
+248 
-256 FGRVT
+256 VT

-283 GHEPKEHSLPCTGH
+283 GHEPKEHSLPCIGH

-305 SSGTVWKRQTPEL
+305 SSGSVWKRQTPES

-334 SQPRHTIKVCVSTEQ
+334 SQPGHTAKVCVSTEQ
-349 AEQNEVSDSTPE
+349 AEQNEVPDSTPE
-361 LSVLNATEEK
+361 LSVLSATEEK

-459 DGDPDRKKESESIT
+459 DGDLDRKKESESIT

-513 PAEDVCEDGEPMQI
+513 PAEDVHEDGEPMQI

-534 TPLVSRRSPDIST
+534 TPLVSQRSPDIST
-547 ENSDEEE
+547 ENSAEEE
-554 ISVCPETQPSPLEAL
+554 ISVCPETQQSPLEAL

-582 APMQTGGDA
+582 APMQAGGDA
-591 DAGRTVSE
+591 DAGRSVSE
-599 CSPPAADHVLCPLCD
+599 RSPPAADRVLCPLCD

-631 ITGEEAG
+631 IPGEEAG
-638 GDSPGSLLVACQ
+638 GDSP
-650 QEYAERSLTERDNT
+650 
-664 LTCSLQMPGEQVWK
+664 
-678 GCVGS
+678 
-683 QKEQKLLDPLSTC
+683 
-696 WSAGI
+696 
-701 SLATHMCRSW
+701 
-711 PVPAATGEQHHWCSA
+711 
-726 LVEIF
+726 
-731 IQSPTELHAA
+731 

-755 SVKSSPASLDIDKCE
+755 SGESSPASLDIDKCE

-777 LVPLLQYQRHVDSC
+777 LVPLLQYQRHVDGC

-805 STKDVRRQEKGLLR
+805 STKV
-819 MLELSESKSAGADA
+819 
-833 GTPLTGLGDQQS
+833 
-845 PPAPSARAGGP
+845 
-856 TVDSPSSLQHLP
+856 
-868 FNVTPAKPGISF
+868 
-880 SEATDCV
+880 
-887 VDLEPHVAL
+887 
-896 RLGSQQQT
+896 
-904 KGCRRRKHKL
+904 

>member
-1 MPRRKKPTEGLDSRG
+1 MPRRRKPAEGPDSRG
-16 QDGEEEEEENRNPS
+16 QDGEEEEEEKRSPA

-41 FIVIS
+41 FIIIS

-59 QKKRTKQQ
+59 QTKRTKQQ
-67 LDRAK
+67 LDRTK

-93 MSEQEARQVNSQ
+93 MSEQEARQVNCQ

-114 KAIAESLSSCQ
+114 KAIAESLTSCQ
-125 PSDSS
+125 PSESS

-136 SAEAL
+136 SEEVL
-141 GARGQSQPAEKESSE
+141 GTPGQSRPAEQEGCE
-156 ILGGLAP
+156 LLGGLALR
-163 CPDTPPSECSSHSQ
+163 PDTPRSEGSSHSQ
-177 STRADGSG
+177 STRADGNG

-217 GKGQPVTRSS
+217 GKSQPLTRSS
-227 EKRSSPTKSDSNNTL
+227 EKPSSPPKSDSSNVS
-242 PSTLRE
+242 PSTLGE
-248 ELLSLSPT
+248 DLVSLSPT
-256 FGRVT
+256 FGRAS
-261 SGSWQLTPRRLFTS
+261 SGSWQLTPRRLFAS
-275 PSSSSEAT
+275 PSSSSKAA
-283 GHEPKEHSLPCTGH
+283 GHEPKEQPLPCTDH
-297 SAGEAGAG
+297 STGEASAG
-305 SSGTVWKRQTPEL
+305 SSGSLWKSWAVEES
-318 CGSPRRSGGG
+318 GSPRRSSGG
-328 TGTKHT
+328 TGPKHT
-334 SQPRHTIKVCVSTEQ
+334 SKPKHAARACASTEQ
-349 AEQNEVSDSTPE
+349 EEVPDSSPE
-361 LSVLNATEEK
+361 VCVPNVAEEK

-376 ARETVHYYWGIPF
+376 ARDTVHYYWGIPF

-427 GNPVVPSSSLSQN
+427 GNPVVPSSSSSSRN

-452 GVADDTE
+452 GVADDAE
-459 DGDPDRKKESESIT
+459 DGDPDMQKECESIT

-481 EAESPGHSM
+481 EAESPGHNM

-508 PSQVL
+508 ASQVL
-513 PAEDVCEDGEPMQI
+513 SAEDARGGGEPMQA
-527 AQSISML
+527 AQSISVL
-534 TPLVSRRSPDIST
+534 TPLGSGRSPDIAT
-547 ENSDEEE
+547 ENSAEEE
-554 ISVCPETQPSPLEAL
+554 ISVCPETQPSPLEAA
-569 EAEREELCPSSRD
+569 EPEREELCLSSKD
-582 APMQTGGDA
+582 SPMQASEDEN
-591 DAGRTVSE
+591 AGRALAE
-599 CSPPAADHVLCPLCD
+599 GSPTAADRVSCPLCD
-614 QGFPATRIQLH
+614 KGFPAAEIELH

-631 ITGEEAG
+631 VVGEEPAE
-638 GDSPGSLLVACQ
+638 DSP
-650 QEYAERSLTERDNT
+650 
-664 LTCSLQMPGEQVWK
+664 
-678 GCVGS
+678 
-683 QKEQKLLDPLSTC
+683 
-696 WSAGI
+696 
-701 SLATHMCRSW
+701 
-711 PVPAATGEQHHWCSA
+711 
-726 LVEIF
+726 
-731 IQSPTELHAA
+731 

-755 SVKSSPASLDIDKCE
+755 GGDSGPAASDTDKCE

-805 STKDVRRQEKGLLR
+805 SAKVVGRHERGLLS

-833 GTPLTGLGDQQS
+833 GTPLAGLGGRCSPPVLPARAEEEEEENEAAGDS
-845 PPAPSARAGGP
+845 ASSLPRLPFGISAVPPAPGCSLDSAPRSAH
-856 TVDSPSSLQHLP
+856 PS
-868 FNVTPAKPGISF
+868 
-880 SEATDCV
+880 
-887 VDLEPHVAL
+887 
-896 RLGSQQQT
+896 GSQQQPRA
-904 KGCRRRKHKL
+904 CRRRKHKF

>member
-1 MPRRKKPTEGLDSRG
+1 MPRKKKPTEGLDSRG
-16 QDGEEEEEENRNPS
+16 QDGEEEEEEKRNPA
-30 NAKKKRSFVDA
+30 NAKKKRTFVDA

-51 ESKEESGL
+51 ESKEETGL

-67 LDRAK
+67 LDRTK

-93 MSEQEARQVNSQ
+93 MSEQEARQVNCQ

-114 KAIAESLSSCQ
+114 KAIAESLNSCQ

-136 SAEAL
+136 SAEVL
-141 GARGQSQPAEKESSE
+141 GARGQSQAAEKEGAE
-156 ILGGLAP
+156 TLGGLAL
-163 CPDTPPSECSSHSQ
+163 CPDTPRSECSSHSQ
-177 STRADGSG
+177 STRADGNG

-217 GKGQPVTRSS
+217 GKGQTVTRSS
-227 EKRSSPTKSDSNNTL
+227 EKPSSPEKSDSSNVL
-242 PSTLRE
+242 PSTLRDD
-248 ELLSLSPT
+248 LISLSPT

-261 SGSWQLTPRRLFTS
+261 SGSWRLTPRRLFTS

-283 GHEPKEHSLPCTGH
+283 GHEPKEQPLPCTGH

-305 SSGTVWKRQTPEL
+305 SSATLWKSWTADR
-318 CGSPRRSGGG
+318 CSSPRRSGGG
-328 TGTKHT
+328 AGTAHT
-334 SQPRHTIKVCVSTEQ
+334 SQPGHAAKVCVSAEQ
-349 AEQNEVSDSTPE
+349 AERNEVPDGTPA
-361 LSVLNATEEK
+361 LCVPNAAEEK

-376 ARETVHYYWGIPF
+376 ARDTVHYYWGIPF

-459 DGDPDRKKESESIT
+459 DGDPDGQKESESIT

-490 EEEKNSTSDDEPT
+490 EEEKNSSSDDEPT

-508 PSQVL
+508 NFPFQASQVL
-513 PAEDVCEDGEPMQI
+513 PAEDVHDDGEPMQV

-534 TPLVSRRSPDIST
+534 TPLGSKRSPDIAT
-547 ENSDEEE
+547 ENSAEEE
-554 ISVCPETQPSPLEAL
+554 ISVCPETQESPLEAI
-569 EAEREELCPSSRD
+569 EAEREELCSDNGD
-582 APMQTGGDA
+582 APMQAGGDE

-599 CSPPAADHVLCPLCD
+599 CSPAAGDHVSCPLCD
-614 QGFPATRIQLH
+614 QGFPATEIELH

-631 ITGEEAG
+631 IVGEEAG
-638 GDSPGSLLVACQ
+638 EDSP
-650 QEYAERSLTERDNT
+650 
-664 LTCSLQMPGEQVWK
+664 
-678 GCVGS
+678 
-683 QKEQKLLDPLSTC
+683 
-696 WSAGI
+696 
-701 SLATHMCRSW
+701 
-711 PVPAATGEQHHWCSA
+711 
-726 LVEIF
+726 
-731 IQSPTELHAA
+731 

-746 QREARSKAA
+746 QREARNKAA
-755 SVKSSPASLDIDKCE
+755 SGESGPASLGIDKCE

-805 STKDVRRQEKGLLR
+805 SAKDVGRQERGLLR

-833 GTPLTGLGDQQS
+833 GTPLPGLGDQQS
-845 PPAPSARAGGP
+845 PPALSAGAGGP
-856 TVDSPSSLQHLP
+856 AADSPSSLCHLP
-868 FNVTPAKPGISF
+868 FNVSF
-880 SEATDCV
+880 SEAADCV
-887 VDLEPHVAL
+887 VDLEPHAGL

-904 KGCRRRKHKL
+904 KGCRRRKRKF